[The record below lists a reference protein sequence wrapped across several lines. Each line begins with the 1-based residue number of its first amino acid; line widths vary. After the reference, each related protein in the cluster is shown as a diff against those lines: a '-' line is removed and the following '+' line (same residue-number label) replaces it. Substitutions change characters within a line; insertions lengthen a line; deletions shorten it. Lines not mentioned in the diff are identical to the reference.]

1 MSRSKTPQSSQ
12 GPEQRSAGHR
22 QAERTEATPCGS
34 TRRLARTSDARSEN
48 VWRGGSGAVVR
59 QVQRDHRRTL
69 SAMLSVMISSHTAC
83 RQHQPRHRRHVPS
96 PAGRG
101 ERSVLTHGPHGRGP
115 LARVSLGMN
124 AEIYR
129 LRLRIGFVTASV
141 KIMRQHRPAVQSTA
155 HAPRVLHSNR
165 QTAAG
170 VCGDAAGFY
179 LAQLNAPLHSTTH

>member
-34 TRRLARTSDARSEN
+34 TRRLARMSDARSEN
-48 VWRGGSGAVVR
+48 VWRGGRAPGATGSST
-59 QVQRDHRRTL
+59 DSL
-69 SAMLSVMISSHTAC
+69 SNAVVMISSRTAC

-101 ERSVLTHGPHGRGP
+101 ERSMLTHGPHGRGP

-129 LRLRIGFVTASV
+129 LRLRIGFVMASV

-170 VCGDAAGFY
+170 VCGAAAGFY
-179 LAQLNAPLHSTTH
+179 LAS